1 MVHKVQGLG
10 DRLVAEG
17 VNVHPPHG
25 DRQGLLLQPAAPAGG
40 AGALAHALLQLLPG
54 GVGLGL
60 GEPPLHVVQDA
71 LKGLLEGTHSIGPVV
86 GELQFLPL
94 RAVEDDLL
102 GRRGKVLE
110 GGAQVK
116 VVLLGQGLEVH
127 PGDGVPL
134 HVLPAGDGDGPVQ
147 DGQGGVGDHQLGVG
161 LHLAAQTGAGGAG
174 PEGAVEG
181 EHPGGE
187 LLDGDA
193 AVLAGVVLGEG
204 EVLVLLHQVDEH
216 QAAPQG
222 GGGLHRIGEAAEDVR
237 PDHQPVHHDLDVV
250 LLVLLH
256 GDVLGEL
263 IEDPV
268 HPAADVAGLP
278 GVFQHLGVLP
288 LLPPDHRGQHLDPGA
303 LGEGE
308 DLVDDLVDGLLA
320 DLLAALG
327 AVGGAHPGP
336 QQAEVVV
343 DLRHRAHGGP
353 GVLAG
358 GLLVNG
364 DGGGEAVDVVHI
376 GLLHLAQEHPGVG
389 GEGLHI
395 PPLPLGIDGVEGQG
409 GLSRSG
415 QAGDHHQL
423 VPGEGDV
430 DIFQVVGAG
439 ALDVDVCLHRG
450 YRSVINGMVP
460 W

>member
-1 MVHKVQGLG
+1 M
-10 DRLVAEG
+10 D
-17 VNVHPPHG
+17 
-25 DRQGLLLQPAAPAGG
+25 
-40 AGALAHALLQLLPG
+40 
-54 GVGLGL
+54 
-60 GEPPLHVVQDA
+60 
-71 LKGLLEGTHSIGPVV
+71 
-86 GELQFLPL
+86 
-94 RAVEDDLL
+94 
-102 GRRGKVLE
+102 
-110 GGAQVK
+110 
-116 VVLLGQGLEVH
+116 VLL
-127 PGDGVPL
+127 
-134 HVLPAGDGDGPVQ
+134 
-147 DGQGGVGDHQLGVG
+147 DHQ
-161 LHLAAQTGAGGAG
+161 A
-174 PEGAVEG
+174 
-181 EHPGGE
+181 
-187 LLDGDA
+187 
-193 AVLAGVVLGEG
+193 
-204 EVLVLLHQVDEH
+204 
-216 QAAPQG
+216 
-222 GGGLHRIGEAAEDVR
+222 I
-237 PDHQPVHHDLDVV
+237 HHDLDVV

-336 QQAEVVV
+336 EEAEVVV

-423 VPGEGDV
+423 VTGEGDV